1 MYSQLCFIDK
11 KTEVLAMENP
21 AVCAP
26 KGTLTCS
33 NLGSESY
40 IWPRCKWKSGQ
51 KNSLINCQDGLDLT
65 LLLSPQVTDSTGLC
79 CTVERAE
86 FP

>member
-1 MYSQLCFIDK
+1 MYSQLYFIDK
-11 KTEVLAMENP
+11 NTEVLAMENP

-33 NLGSESY
+33 NLGSESH
-40 IWPRCKWKSGQ
+40 IWPGCKRKSGQ

-65 LLLSPQVTDSTGLC
+65 LLLLPHVTDSRDPC
-79 CTVERAE
+79 YVVEGAE